1 MTEATFPR
9 DPAPPCAA
17 TGAVALF
24 HYRDL
29 RRFLDQL
36 EWSLRQETALIGQYN
51 QLLKLAPDDA
61 CFKQLQE
68 LLAEDKKHYA
78 LLEDL
83 YRELRGREPHVRK
96 EAAERLERYED
107 GVRMALGMA
116 LEAAKRYRD
125 TYLLT
130 PSPRVRDIFFLA
142 MTDETDHVTRLW
154 LSLGK

>member
-1 MTEATFPR
+1 MTGATFPQ
-9 DPAPPCAA
+9 DQAPPCAA
-17 TGAVALF
+17 NGAVALF
-24 HYRDL
+24 HHSDL
-29 RRFLDQL
+29 RRFLNQL
-36 EWSLRQETALIGQYN
+36 EWSLGQEAALIRLYN

-61 CFKQLQE
+61 GFKQLQE
-68 LLAEDKKHYA
+68 LLAEDKKHYV

-83 YRELRGREPHVRK
+83 YRELRGRKPHVRL
-96 EAAERLERYED
+96 EAPETFERYED
-107 GVRMALGMA
+107 GLRRAIGMA
-116 LEAAKRYRD
+116 LETAKRYRD